1 LTNNIATNVN
11 SMYYTIQ
18 EVAEVINCS
27 TNYVRNLIAQRK
39 SNGFPVSILKS
50 ANGVRNIY
58 RINKRRLEAWLNK
71 DNTTEEQE

>member
-1 LTNNIATNVN
+1 MTNNIATNVN

-27 TNYVRNLIAQRK
+27 INYVRNLIKHRK
-39 SNGFPVSILKS
+39 SNGFPVSIIKS
-50 ANGVRNIY
+50 ENEIRNTY

-71 DNTTEEQE
+71 DNTAACY